1 MALNIKR
8 AIKEHG
14 LTSKT
19 VAERAGM
26 TAVNLSY
33 HINGNPS
40 VEILQRIAAAIGCD
54 VVELFDPVKPTITC
68 PHCGGRIAL
77 DVRVTAQAVV
87 PEQEKA
93 VPEEGE
99 LFGH

>member
-8 AIKEHG
+8 AIRERG
-14 LTSKT
+14 LTSKQ

-40 VEILQRIAAAIGCD
+40 VEILQRIATAIGCD
-54 VVELFDPVKPTITC
+54 IVELFDPLPTATVTC
-68 PHCGGRIAL
+68 PHCGQPISIDLHVSVHA
-77 DVRVTAQAVV
+77 
-87 PEQEKA
+87 
-93 VPEEGE
+93 
-99 LFGH
+99 